1 MCVCLCLA
9 EEAQRAFYF
18 ACATSG
24 EREDSEQ
31 VITFVQTK
39 SGRKL
44 GARVL
49 YRERR
54 QAALAPAATGSYS
67 PFQRA
72 ETKSHRA
79 CSHIFNCERIISGRG
94 CLHSLLRVII
104 SF

>member
-9 EEAQRAFYF
+9 KEAQRAFYF

-44 GARVL
+44 GACAL
-49 YRERR
+49 YRERDGR
-54 QAALAPAATGSYS
+54 QHSH
-67 PFQRA
+67 QRGR
-72 ETKSHRA
+72 RA
-79 CSHIFNCERIISGRG
+79 FHHFSAQRDHI
-94 CLHSLLRVII
+94 
-104 SF
+104 

>member
-18 ACATSG
+18 ACAATG

-44 GARVL
+44 GACVL
-49 YRERR
+49 YRERDAESPPA
-54 QAALAPAATGSYS
+54 AALAPAGMESFS

-72 ETKSHRA
+72 ETTSCVQSH
-79 CSHIFNCERIISGRG
+79 F
-94 CLHSLLRVII
+94 
-104 SF
+104 